1 MPTVSKIAE
10 FIGVSKSTV
19 SLALNDKPG
28 VSAEMRR
35 QVLRAAEALRLQED
49 AVDGVL
55 GLPAAAV
62 ESHESKTVVVFHPPV
77 LASSQV
83 FRELLMG
90 IEAGADLLDLHLRLT
105 INDPAAQP
113 MHVSRLYLEEP
124 ELRPDGVLIIGARQG
139 EPVLDRLGELGI
151 PCVLVAR
158 DGCEPGISA
167 VGCAERT
174 AAQEVTNHL
183 LALGHRAIAF
193 LGGDLAYRYAGERLA
208 GYQAALATQAIAA
221 PERWIVLGDGASAA
235 QRLVSDS
242 PEITAVVCV
251 NDAHAVAALPVFV
264 AAGWPVP
271 ERLSMVSFDDTDEV
285 RHSTP
290 ALTSIHYPRYQVGLW
305 SVRVLAEQLRETQ
318 LEAVRV
324 LFRSRLVPRTSSGVP
339 RR

>member
-28 VSAEMRR
+28 VSTEMRR
-35 QVLRAAEALRLQED
+35 QILRAVEALRLQED

-55 GLPAAAV
+55 GLPAVATGPQERKA
-62 ESHESKTVVVFHPPV
+62 VVVFHPPV
-77 LASSQV
+77 LQSSQV

-90 IEAGADLLDLHLRLT
+90 IQAGADLLNLHLRLT
-105 INDPAAQP
+105 ANDPAALP
-113 MHVSRLYLEEP
+113 THVSRLYLEEP
-124 ELRPDGVLIIGARQG
+124 ELRPDGVLVIGARRS
-139 EPVLDRLGELGI
+139 EPVLARIGELGL

-167 VGCAERT
+167 VGCAERP
-174 AAQEVTNHL
+174 AAQEVTDHL

-193 LGGDLAYRYAGERLA
+193 LGGDLAYRYTGERLA
-208 GYQAALATQAIAA
+208 GYQAALAAQEIVP
-221 PERWIVLGDGASAA
+221 PERWVVLGDGAAAA
-235 QRLVSDS
+235 QRLVSES

-264 AAGWPVP
+264 AAGWQVP

-285 RHSTP
+285 RHSNP
-290 ALTSIHYPRYQVGLW
+290 ALTSISYPRYQVGLW
-305 SVRVLAEQLRETQ
+305 SVRVLVEQLREAQ
-318 LEAVRV
+318 LQAVRV
-324 LFRSRLVPRTSSGVP
+324 LLRTRLVPRTSSAMP
-339 RR
+339 RG